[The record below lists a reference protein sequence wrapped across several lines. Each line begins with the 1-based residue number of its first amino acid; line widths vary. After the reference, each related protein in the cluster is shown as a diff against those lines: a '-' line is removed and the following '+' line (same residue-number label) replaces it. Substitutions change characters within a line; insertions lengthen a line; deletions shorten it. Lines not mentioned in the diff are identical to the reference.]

1 MQYRPASSPSLP
13 KGTQIEKRTV
23 MIMDSLF
30 RLFKNIRATLFM
42 IASCT
47 MIILSAS
54 AQTPE
59 PGPAPIDALSDSRP
73 AWNPTDL
80 EAFLDGVVRGQLDAH
95 QIPGATVAITS
106 GEDIILI
113 KGYGYADVESE
124 TPVDPEQHLFRVASV
139 SKPFAWISLLQLAEE
154 GLIDL
159 NADVNTYLDF
169 EIPDTYP
176 GTPVRIKHLITHT
189 TGFEAVNFGGTAKIA
204 SDQIPFDEAMKTLI
218 PKRVSPPGVRTNYSN
233 YGAALGGY
241 IVQRVSGKPYY
252 EYLEEEIFTPLSMD
266 RTSMRQPPPEGLF
279 QALATGYTQGDEG
292 LQKGH
297 YNYLNI
303 YPDGALATTAGDMTK
318 FAIAVLNP
326 EVAPE
331 LLTPESFKLMREV
344 QFANVPQVA
353 GMTYGFEQKIWN
365 GRHTFGH
372 GGDMN
377 FYKAKLIMMPE
388 ENVSIFIAM
397 NSDDIGS
404 ATTEITQAFMDRYFE
419 GPDADF
425 LFSDAPLENASDDI
439 ATSYTPTRR
448 NHSSI
453 EKLLWPIMV
462 GVNIE
467 RVDDEKLF
475 VSFFGETHL
484 YERRSTGVYVP
495 AASALNAM
503 VSVGAL
509 LSTKDPETGARKLY
523 VSQQGSFAFEEPKPI
538 ERLSLHK
545 ALAILVGVLSI
556 SGLLLILFSVMRAR
570 ENSTKLGWSAAG
582 AAGISVILLVIFL
595 VRLSGSFNADLVYG
609 IPSGFHL
616 TFALPLI
623 ATALS
628 LAAVMAS
635 GWTLYRRETSVTL
648 QAGTFAGIAATFLF
662 CWQLSIWNMYGFGGL
677 SL

>member
-1 MQYRPASSPSLP
+1 
-13 KGTQIEKRTV
+13 
-23 MIMDSLF
+23 
-30 RLFKNIRATLFM
+30 
-42 IASCT
+42 
-47 MIILSAS
+47 
-54 AQTPE
+54 
-59 PGPAPIDALSDSRP
+59 
-73 AWNPTDL
+73 
-80 EAFLDGVVRGQLDAH
+80 
-95 QIPGATVAITS
+95 
-106 GEDIILI
+106 
-113 KGYGYADVESE
+113 
-124 TPVDPEQHLFRVASV
+124 
-139 SKPFAWISLLQLAEE
+139 
-154 GLIDL
+154 
-159 NADVNTYLDF
+159 
-169 EIPDTYP
+169 
-176 GTPVRIKHLITHT
+176 
-189 TGFEAVNFGGTAKIA
+189 
-204 SDQIPFDEAMKTLI
+204 
-218 PKRVSPPGVRTNYSN
+218 
-233 YGAALGGY
+233 
-241 IVQRVSGKPYY
+241 
-252 EYLEEEIFTPLSMD
+252 
-266 RTSMRQPPPEGLF
+266 
-279 QALATGYTQGDEG
+279 
-292 LQKGH
+292 
-297 YNYLNI
+297 
-303 YPDGALATTAGDMTK
+303 
-318 FAIAVLNP
+318 
-326 EVAPE
+326 
-331 LLTPESFKLMREV
+331 
-344 QFANVPQVA
+344 
-353 GMTYGFEQKIWN
+353 
-365 GRHTFGH
+365 
-372 GGDMN
+372 
-377 FYKAKLIMMPE
+377 
-388 ENVSIFIAM
+388 
-397 NSDDIGS
+397 
-404 ATTEITQAFMDRYFE
+404 
-419 GPDADF
+419 
-425 LFSDAPLENASDDI
+425 
-439 ATSYTPTRR
+439 
-448 NHSSI
+448 
-453 EKLLWPIMV
+453 MV